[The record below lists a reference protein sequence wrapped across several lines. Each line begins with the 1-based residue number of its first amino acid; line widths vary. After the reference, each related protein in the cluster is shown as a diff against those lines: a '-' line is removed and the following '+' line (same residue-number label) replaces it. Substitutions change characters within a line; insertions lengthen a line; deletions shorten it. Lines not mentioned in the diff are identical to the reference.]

1 MVPIVLVGGGF
12 GFGFGGGWLRE
23 RQKETSIRE
32 RKEMGEER

>member
-1 MVPIVLVGGGF
+1 MVPIVLVGGGS